1 MEYDWILSIGPIV
14 IACASVVLT
23 LWGMRKKATKDRVAA
38 MEERVDRTCREL
50 SKCEE
55 AVQALKAENRTLR
68 KDKMDLLEKVAE
80 LVSGDKE

>member
-1 MEYDWILSIGPIV
+1 MEFDWIFSIAPLV

-23 LWGMRKKATKDRVAA
+23 LWGMKKKATKDRVAA

-55 AVQALKAENRTLR
+55 AVKSLKAENKSLR
-68 KDKMDLLEKVAE
+68 KDKMDLLEKIAE
-80 LVSGDKE
+80 IVSGDKE